1 MTDIHWKY
9 TIDNLCV
16 ICRSSL
22 DTRSSFICNKCHQV
36 CDIVHSEISNQLM
49 DVKSVC
55 CNYDIELNQKIT
67 CGKKNCHEKFVIK
80 MIQEHGLFKKVID
93 QTTNIAYKVP
103 TRTIIEEG
111 LKQEDLENYPVW
123 V

>member
-1 MTDIHWKY
+1 
-9 TIDNLCV
+9 
-16 ICRSSL
+16 
-22 DTRSSFICNKCHQV
+22 
-36 CDIVHSEISNQLM
+36 M

-55 CNYDIELNQKIT
+55 CNSDIELNQKIT
-67 CGKKNCHEKFVIK
+67 CGDNCHEKFVIK